1 MRVAE
6 VLDAARQRGGRSW
19 WSLWQTNVDL
29 EVGTLAPSLLH
40 RRETS
45 WARPVNS
52 RRGARQRSETV
63 RDLNGT
69 VAAITGASSGIGAA
83 SARALAAEGASLVL
97 GARRVERLEEI
108 AEEVDSQ
115 VAIVEMDVRNP
126 EDATRL
132 VEEAYNQFGQL
143 DALIANA
150 GIGAYGGI
158 MDLTDEQLEEM
169 MDTNVAGT
177 VWPIRAAV
185 PGFIEAGEGDI
196 VIVASVAGLRGAGDE
211 AVYAA
216 TKFAQVG
223 LAGALDRELREKGI
237 RVSTLCP
244 GGVATEF
251 AMGAGRTP
259 DMPGLDE
266 MMRPEDI
273 AAAVVTVLKQ
283 PRSMRSLVW
292 SMRSIHEAD

>member
-1 MRVAE
+1 M
-6 VLDAARQRGGRSW
+6 
-19 WSLWQTNVDL
+19 
-29 EVGTLAPSLLH
+29 
-40 RRETS
+40 
-45 WARPVNS
+45 
-52 RRGARQRSETV
+52 
-63 RDLNGT
+63 RDLADT
-69 VAAITGASSGIGAA
+69 VTAITGASSGIGAA
-83 SARALAAEGASLVL
+83 TARALLEEGGSVVV
-97 GARRVERLEEI
+97 GARRVGRLEALES
-108 AEEVDSQ
+108 EFGGR
-115 VAIVEMDVRNP
+115 VAAIDMDVRAP
-126 EDATRL
+126 ADSQRL
-132 VEEAYNQFGQL
+132 VQAAYDRFGRL
-143 DALIANA
+143 DALVANA

-158 MDLTDEQLEEM
+158 MDLSDDQLAEM

-185 PGFIEAGEGDI
+185 PGFLEAGAGDI

-223 LAGALDRELREKGI
+223 LAGGLDRELREHGI

-244 GGVATEF
+244 GGTATEF

-259 DMPGLDE
+259 DMPQLDE

-283 PRSMRSLVW
+283 PRTMRTLIW
-292 SMRSIHEAD
+292 SMRSIHEPD

>member
-1 MRVAE
+1 M
-6 VLDAARQRGGRSW
+6 
-19 WSLWQTNVDL
+19 
-29 EVGTLAPSLLH
+29 
-40 RRETS
+40 
-45 WARPVNS
+45 
-52 RRGARQRSETV
+52 

-108 AEEVDSQ
+108 AEEVDSE
-115 VAIVEMDVRNP
+115 VAVVEMDVRKP
-126 EDATRL
+126 EDANRL
-132 VEEAYNQFGQL
+132 VEEAHSRFGRL
-143 DALIANA
+143 DALVANA

-169 MDTNVAGT
+169 METNVAGT

-185 PGFIEAGEGDI
+185 PGFVEAGEGDI

-283 PRSMRSLVW
+283 PRSMRTLVW